1 MLGDVAFAQAPFASQ
16 GGNTFNVAVSE
27 TGSSA
32 STPDIGSVIFGGFI
46 TEGISALDS
55 LSALATFVGINN
67 ESASGAAVFDTL
79 NNTFNVLFSSAA
91 SGGASTSSQSAF
103 VAAVNEFVVLAT
115 AEFYG
120 QAGAVASVAESASA
134 SAAHQGGLV
143 ILMAV
148 TEAASG
154 ADTRVGNYV
163 SPVSIQES
171 AVGDDTVNVLKTFN
185 VDATG
190 VQLVVRIG
198 SILIWAEIDDSQ
210 DPNWQNIPT

>member
-27 TGSSA
+27 TGSIA

-46 TEGISALDS
+46 TEGA
-55 LSALATFVGINN
+55 SALASFSGPVVFSGINS

-91 SGGASTSSQSAF
+91 SG
-103 VAAVNEFVVLAT
+103 AAL
-115 AEFYG
+115 
-120 QAGAVASVAESASA
+120 
-134 SAAHQGGLV
+134 
-143 ILMAV
+143 
-148 TEAASG
+148 G
-154 ADTRVGNYV
+154 ADTRVGNYIG
-163 SPVSIQES
+163 PVSIQES